1 MSRSLLPVLVGLCLG
16 MTVSMMYAPFS
27 EDSCETYLANQDPQ
41 KMVNLRNTKSVA
53 DPPQQDDIFEPRL
66 LVPRSVGL
74 GDNPAAVGAA
84 APVKVEQKSGSKF
97 FRPKFAATELGI
109 RQKLFVAV
117 LSSRDTLN
125 TLAVAVNRTL
135 AHYVTKTVYFIDQK
149 SAQVP
154 TGMIIVNFADG
165 YNHLLP
171 VNVFKYVIKKYGRGY
186 DYYLFITDR
195 AYVRAERVHELV
207 SHISVSRHVHM
218 GAPKGVEAG
227 KPYCTLDGGIIL
239 SQVCSTTVVR
249 LFYMLSFL

>member
-1 MSRSLLPVLVGLCLG
+1 
-16 MTVSMMYAPFS
+16 MMYAPFS

-53 DPPQQDDIFEPRL
+53 DPPVQDDQSIFEPRL
-66 LVPRSVGL
+66 LVPRAAGPGENPVAADGAN
-74 GDNPAAVGAA
+74 NPATA
-84 APVKVEQKSGSKF
+84 APVKVETKGGKF

-149 SAQVP
+149 SANVP
-154 TGMIIVNFADG
+154 TGMVIVNFADG

-227 KPYCTLDGGIIL
+227 KPYCTLEGGIIL
-239 SQVCSTTVVR
+239 SQVISAVIG
-249 LFYMLSFL
+249 